1 MYHLLCYKWVIIFDV
16 LFSSFTVLTFCLL
29 LLHDYKTHFKHFFSH
44 STEVE
49 DLFFYPVHTDKALMK
64 KRVRNPN
71 TEDTIIQINE
81 SPFPTHTKLIALT
94 NTISTSTISIN
105 FKNLS

>member
-1 MYHLLCYKWVIIFDV
+1 
-16 LFSSFTVLTFCLL
+16 
-29 LLHDYKTHFKHFFSH
+29 
-44 STEVE
+44 
-49 DLFFYPVHTDKALMK
+49 MK

-81 SPFPTHTKLIALT
+81 SLFPTHTKLIALT

>member
-1 MYHLLCYKWVIIFDV
+1 
-16 LFSSFTVLTFCLL
+16 
-29 LLHDYKTHFKHFFSH
+29 
-44 STEVE
+44 
-49 DLFFYPVHTDKALMK
+49 MK